1 MYKCKKCETV
11 FNYCDMF
18 DSRLYPN
25 VPYGTA
31 RQFCPT
37 CKSTEVSHYDGTY
50 CGCCGMPIS
59 HNLDYCSDSCRKMAA
74 ELYEREERRRKIIQ
88 DFELS
93 AAIREVDDYNRENGT
108 RLSYGKYFSLKG
120 EGKI

>member
-18 DSRLYPN
+18 ESRLYPT
-25 VPYGTA
+25 VAKGA
-31 RQFCPT
+31 VKQLCPA
-37 CKSTEVSHYDGTY
+37 CNSEDVFYYEGTY
-50 CGCCGMPIS
+50 CGCCGMPIAP
-59 HNLDYCSDSCRKMAA
+59 NLDYCSDSCRRMAA

-88 DFELS
+88 GFELT
-93 AAIREVDDYNRENGT
+93 AAIREVDDYNKANGT

>member
-18 DSRLYPN
+18 DSRLFPN
-25 VPYGTA
+25 VPYGTE

-59 HNLDYCSDSCRKMAA
+59 HTLDYCSDACRKMAA